1 MTLTQMWRTLL
12 GVDAEM
18 KRATDAAYLD
28 GFMAG
33 LKTFRTTAPRGPA
46 YMAGFTD
53 GRDSVRTVP
62 LGSEEDTCATH

>member
-1 MTLTQMWRTLL
+1 MTFTQMWRTFL
-12 GVDAEM
+12 GIDAEI
-18 KRATDAAYLD
+18 KCASDAAYLA

-33 LKTFRTTAPRGPA
+33 LKTFRTTAARGPA

-62 LGSEEDTCATH
+62 LGKEDACSTH